1 MADFRPYA
9 EARLR
14 AKAASIEDAA
24 ARRAAGDRDFQPV
37 ALGPV
42 RFYEAGKAPARRLS
56 AKYANG
62 YKLVIH
68 EQDLRV
74 LIAERPE

>member
-1 MADFRPYA
+1 
-9 EARLR
+9 
-14 AKAASIEDAA
+14 
-24 ARRAAGDRDFQPV
+24 
-37 ALGPV
+37 V
-42 RFYEAGKAPARRLS
+42 RFYEAGRAPARRLT

-68 EQDLRV
+68 EQELRV

>member
-1 MADFRPYA
+1 M
-9 EARLR
+9 R
-14 AKAASIEDAA
+14 AKAASIEDTA

-42 RFYEAGKAPARRLS
+42 RFYEAGKAPARRLT

-68 EQDLRV
+68 EQELRV

>member
-1 MADFRPYA
+1 M
-9 EARLR
+9 R

-24 ARRAAGDRDFQPV
+24 ARRAAGDRDYEPV

-42 RFYEAGKAPARRLS
+42 RFYEAGKAPARRLT

-68 EQDLRV
+68 EQELRV